1 MRVLKI
7 AAIALLL
14 LVVVIAGALFWVST
28 QDFSKYQSVIADQV
42 KQATGRD
49 LKINGKFAVKVG
61 LSPSLQVDDV
71 TFQNASWGSRPELG
85 KFKQLD
91 VELQLV
97 PLIFGNIKV
106 NRIVLSGADI
116 LLETDSQGRSNWEF
130 GDGKPAKGQA
140 PANAPAN
147 APSNAAT
154 SSGATTLP
162 QIDKLSIRDSTVT
175 VRNAQSGKTSVINVT
190 TLDASGIGPTGTTQ
204 LDLDGK
210 LNGSPVSVKASIDQL
225 AGVIGGGDGVL
236 DVSVKSGPSSV
247 TLVGPIKGGNPAAVK
262 IAAQGDS
269 LAALKPLIGGALP
282 ALGPY
287 ALDGRLSGTGPY
299 SYRLDVAKLKVGTTE
314 IAGTINVSRSGGRL
328 KAVAELSSPRVNAKD
343 FLKPD
348 GGRPAGGGAAGKD
361 DGRLFPADP
370 LPVEDLRLGDAVL
383 NLKAGEVV
391 NDEVKMQNLVFSL
404 VLQNGRLSIKPT
416 ATVSGGSVHIDF
428 ALDASGPTPQLAFA
442 LQGRNVNFGDLLK
455 MLRNSDVISG
465 GPATVDV
472 NVRGA
477 GNSVRA
483 VMASLNG
490 TTSVTM
496 GRGALNNSRIAFL
509 TADFLRLL
517 TGGGSTSEIQC
528 AVSRFKIVNG
538 IATSEALVFQA
549 TNFAGRGQ
557 GSINL
562 GTEGLDLLIHPET
575 NQPALASLAVPIH
588 IGGTLANPSATPDL
602 AQGVLE
608 TPKNVL
614 GTVGKGGGGLLNTIT
629 GGQIGGSSGSSG
641 GGCAAAAAPANTP
654 ATGKT
659 APAPA
664 PAPKSNSPVD
674 RMKKLFK

>member
-14 LVVVIAGALFWVST
+14 LVVVVAGALFWVST

-71 TFQNASWGSRPELG
+71 TFQNASWGSRPDLG

-130 GDGKPAKGQA
+130 GDGKPGRGAA
-140 PANAPAN
+140 PANAPA
-147 APSNAAT
+147 T
-154 SSGATTLP
+154 QSGAPDLP
-162 QIDKLSIRDSTVT
+162 QIDKLSIRDSIVT
-175 VRNAQSGKTSVINVT
+175 VKNAQSGKTSIINVT

-225 AGVIGGGDGVL
+225 AAVIGGGDGML

-247 TLVGPIKGGNPAAVK
+247 TLVGPIKAGNPAAMK

-299 SYRLDVAKLKVGTTE
+299 SYRLDLAKLKVGTTE
-314 IAGTINVSRSGGRL
+314 ITGTINVSRSGGRL
-328 KAVAELSSPRVNAKD
+328 KAVAELASPRVNAKD

-391 NDEVKMQNLVFSL
+391 NDEVRMQNLVFSL

-442 LQGRNVNFGDLLK
+442 LQGNNVNFGDVLK

-465 GPATVDV
+465 GPATVDI

-477 GNSVRA
+477 GSSIRA
-483 VMASLNG
+483 IMASLNG
-490 TTSVTM
+490 TSSVAM
-496 GRGALNNSRIAFL
+496 GRAVLNNSRIAFL
-509 TADFLRLL
+509 TADFLKLL
-517 TGGGSTSEIQC
+517 TRGGSTSEIQC

-549 TNFAGRGQ
+549 TNLAGRGQ

-614 GTVGKGGGGLLNTIT
+614 GTVGKTGGGLLNTIT
-629 GGQIGGSSGSSG
+629 GGQVGGSSGSSG

-654 ATGKT
+654 ATGKP